1 MVGFLSLFKDKQNVV
16 KKEEI
21 LFVHIP
27 DDADENSVRQL
38 NAKKAKDFAEFL
50 DASKVYLNYG
60 KDKYIEYD
68 YTI

>member
-1 MVGFLSLFKDKQNVV
+1 MIGFFSLFKDNQNFV

-27 DDADENSVRQL
+27 DDATEEGIKIFCSQ
-38 NAKKAKDFAEFL
+38 KALDFARKL
-50 DASKVYLNYG
+50 NVDKVYLNYG
-60 KDKYIEYD
+60 KENYIEYD